1 MLPYM
6 LPWRRIVHGR
16 IRLPMKK
23 ISEAIA
29 RKEKP
34 ISKNSPKGSFAKEA
48 GRKANNRGMVFIK
61 TNGSSKGPCETGRC

>member
-16 IRLPMKK
+16 IRLPMRIINK
-23 ISEAIA
+23 AIA

-34 ISKNSPKGSFAKEA
+34 ISRNSPKGSFAKEA
-48 GRKANNRGMVFIK
+48 GRKVSNRGMVFIK
-61 TNGSSKGPCETGRC
+61 TNGSSKGPCKTGRC